1 MARDQSELLMEA
13 LDLPV
18 EARAELAA
26 SLIDS
31 LDDEVDEN
39 AEAAWDAE
47 VRRRFQEVHS
57 GSVKLVPWTEAR
69 RRILGK

>member
-1 MARDQSELLMEA
+1 MARDQSELLREV
-13 LDLPV
+13 LDLPM
-18 EARAELAA
+18 EARAALAA

-39 AEAAWDAE
+39 AEADWDSE
-47 VRRRFQEVHS
+47 IRRRVQEVHS
-57 GSVKLVPWTEAR
+57 GSVKLIPWTEAR